1 MTASRLKAFKSSA
14 ALFLAGALFSTAA
27 PAASPAASPSAGATA
42 FDKACRSCHGG
53 GMGGLMSG
61 APKAGSEAIK
71 VRLQRA
77 GSINALVTNTARG
90 IGKMRAQGGPQGLS
104 DAEIRA
110 AVEWMLINEP

>member
-14 ALFLAGALFSTAA
+14 ALFLAGGLFSTAA
-27 PAASPAASPSAGATA
+27 PAASPSAGATA
-42 FDKACRSCHGG
+42 FDKACRSFHGG

>member
-1 MTASRLKAFKSSA
+1 MTASRLKAFKPSA
-14 ALFLAGALFSTAA
+14 TLFLAGALFSTAA
-27 PAASPAASPSAGATA
+27 PAASPSAGATA